1 MNTAQ
6 IVVAMLLA
14 AGAGSALAQPAGP
27 GPCMAASGASA
38 PAAACGG
45 GGGGPHAR
53 WGKDFTPGW
62 PMMTPEERQAH
73 RERLAS
79 FKTYDDCKAY
89 VKQHHDEMAARAK
102 ERGRPVPAAPRR
114 DACAPLKAKP
124 TK

>member
-1 MNTAQ
+1 MNTARF
-6 IVVAMLLA
+6 ITALLLA
-14 AGAGSALAQPAGP
+14 AGAGGVLAQPAGP

-38 PAAACGG
+38 PAAGC

-79 FKTYDDCKAY
+79 FKTYEDCKAY
-89 VKQHHDEMAARAK
+89 VQQHHDEMAARAK

-124 TK
+124 SK